1 MFFSLN
7 IFASTITQKENTLF
21 LFFVHFVYGK
31 YVLLLVCFC
40 ILPESLQLSDKD
52 AIYFEFIQFTVE
64 S

>member
-1 MFFSLN
+1 M
-7 IFASTITQKENTLF
+7 
-21 LFFVHFVYGK
+21 
-31 YVLLLVCFC
+31 LLLVCFC